1 MDERI
6 DQKKS
11 GKLKD
16 NITRFRQDKRLA
28 VVGALRSLA
37 LLGMLAIVVF
47 CIFRYH
53 EDLAPGNLKRLSA
66 YLKTAN
72 AASAP
77 FTEYRFETGLSTDY
91 APFRTGLAV
100 VSGDTY
106 SFVSGTGSLYSLQLS
121 YRNPAVCASEKYVL
135 IYDRGGKGFC
145 VANSYSEYLRDELS
159 SPIISASMNREGDFA
174 LVTDEEGYRSAVTV
188 YNGRQKLLCKWM
200 TSQYYVLSAT
210 VSPEGDAF
218 AALCLSQKQLEPCTE
233 IRYFTIGSET
243 PDWSFSLG
251 EKQVYSLT
259 HDNSGG
265 LLILCDDGLYRL
277 DDEGKQTAALPFSSP
292 PIRFS
297 AREGGDLLIA
307 FSDVARNSQAALV
320 WVVGDE
326 GRILWR
332 DSIPGTLYAA
342 DCAEGTACILTGDRL
357 YAVRYREEDQPSR
370 WISHNGARDVIID
383 RSASPVLV
391 YSDRAEKA
399 AFAEKEAP

>member
-6 DQKKS
+6 DMKKS

-53 EDLAPGNLKRLSA
+53 EDLAPANFKRLSA
-66 YLKTAN
+66 YLKTAS
-72 AASAP
+72 AASDP
-77 FTEYRFETGLSTDY
+77 FTEYRFETGLNTDY
-91 APFRTGLAV
+91 VPFRTGLAV

-121 YRNPAVCASEKYVL
+121 YQNPAVCASEKYVL

-159 SPIISASMNREGDFA
+159 SPIVSASMNWEGDFA
-174 LVTDEEGYRSAVTV
+174 LVTDEEGYRSAVAV
-188 YNGRQKLLCKWM
+188 YNRRQKLLCKWM
-200 TSQYYVLSAT
+200 TSQYYVLSAS
-210 VSPEGDAF
+210 VSPAGDAF
-218 AALCLSQKQLEPCTE
+218 AALCLSQEQLEARTE
-233 IRYFTIGSET
+233 VRCFTIGRET
-243 PDWSFSLG
+243 PDWIFSLG

-265 LLILCDDGLYRL
+265 LLILCDEGLYRL
-277 DDEGKQTAALPFSSP
+277 DKDGRQTASLPFSAP
-292 PIRFS
+292 PVRFS
-297 AREGGDLLIA
+297 VKESGDLLIA
-307 FSDVARNSQAALV
+307 FSDTEQRTQGSLV

-332 DSIPGTLYAA
+332 GSFPGTLYAA
-342 DCAEGTACILTGDRL
+342 DCAENMACVLTGDRL
-357 YAVRYREEDQPSR
+357 YAVRYRDEGQPERSLA
-370 WISHNGARDVIID
+370 HNGARDVIID
-383 RSASPVLV
+383 WEENPILV
-391 YSDRAEKA
+391 YPDRAEKA
-399 AFAEKEAP
+399 ALAEKEAS

>member
-6 DQKKS
+6 DLKKS

-53 EDLAPGNLKRLSA
+53 EDLAPSNLKRLSA

-72 AASAP
+72 AASDP
-77 FTEYRFETGLSTDY
+77 FTEYRFESGLNTCC

-100 VSGDTY
+100 ISGDTY
-106 SFVSGTGSLYSLQLS
+106 SFVSGTGNLYSLQLD
-121 YRNPAVCASEKYVL
+121 YRTPAICASDKYVL
-135 IYDRGGKGFC
+135 IYDRGGKSFC
-145 VANSYSEYLRDELS
+145 VANSYAEYLRDALT
-159 SPIISASMNREGDFA
+159 SPIISASMNRESDFA
-174 LVTDEEGYRSAVTV
+174 LVTNEEGYRSAVTV
-188 YNGRQKLLCKWM
+188 YNGRQKFLCKWM
-200 TSQYYVLSAT
+200 TSQFYVLSAS
-210 VSPEGDAF
+210 VSPRGDAF
-218 AALCLSQKQLEPCTE
+218 AALCLSEEQLEARTE
-233 IRYFTIGSET
+233 IRYFTIGRET

-277 DDEGKQTAALPFSSP
+277 DKDGRQTASIPFSAP

-297 AREGGDLLIA
+297 AQEGGDLLIA
-307 FSDVARNSQAALV
+307 FSNADQGAQNTLV

-332 DSIPGTLYAA
+332 DSYPGTLCAV
-342 DCAEGTACILTGDRL
+342 DCAEDTACVLTGDRL
-357 YAVRYREEDQPSR
+357 YAVRYRDENQPRHWLAHS
-370 WISHNGARDVIID
+370 GARDVVVHRAGNPILI
-383 RSASPVLV
+383 
-391 YSDRAEKA
+391 YSDRAETV
-399 AFAEKEAP
+399 AFAEKEGA